1 MDFQA
6 VYSILDKI
14 EYVTKCQFCEADV
27 AVVPLRRMIPVS
39 DSVEVI
45 KGN

>member
-6 VYSILDKI
+6 VFSILDKI
-14 EYVTKCQFCEADV
+14 EYVTKCQFREADV
-27 AVVPLRRMIPVS
+27 AVVPLRRMISAS